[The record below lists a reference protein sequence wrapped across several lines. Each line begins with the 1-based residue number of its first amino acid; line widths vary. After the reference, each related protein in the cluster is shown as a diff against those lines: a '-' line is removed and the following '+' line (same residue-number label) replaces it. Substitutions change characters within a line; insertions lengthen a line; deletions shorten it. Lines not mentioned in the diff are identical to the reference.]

1 MKCATCRS
9 LIDDYLDK
17 QLNIELRSEIEEH
30 LTFCTGCTT
39 RFREAEQLKK
49 DLASMQPLCVD
60 RAFIQTQI
68 SQIKWQARRQRW
80 NTLAI
85 AASILISAVVLA
97 ITFAPNTL
105 SEPEIKLFV
114 QKEQTVN
121 IAFNTP
127 EALNNVTIRLTLP
140 DNVRLASNTELRVIN
155 WTTSL
160 PKGDNILPLPIIAT
174 QAMSGELVA
183 ELLHGNSTKTF
194 RVKISSL
201 MTSSRTSSSLQGG
214 VS

>member
-1 MKCATCRS
+1 MKCATCLS
-9 LIDDYLDK
+9 LVDDYLDR
-17 QLNIELRSEIEEH
+17 QLNVELRGEIEEH
-30 LTFCTGCTT
+30 LTFCTACAA
-39 RFREAEQLKK
+39 RFREAEQLKT

-60 RAFIQTQI
+60 HAFIQTQI

-80 NTLAI
+80 NSLAI

-97 ITFAPNTL
+97 VSFAPTTL
-105 SEPEIKLFV
+105 MQPEIMLSV

-140 DNVRLASNTELRVIN
+140 DNIHLASNSELRVIN

-160 PKGDNILPLPIIAT
+160 PKGENILPLPIIAT
-174 QAMSGELVA
+174 QSMSGEIIA

-194 RVKISSL
+194 RVKIQSVAESSH
-201 MTSSRTSSSLQGG
+201 TSLSPQGG
-214 VS
+214 LS